1 MIRMICLSNEVDNI
15 QLYNH
20 SLKKGIGKKEYR
32 YKSLSVG
39 KIYDVINITGQV
51 YINLNDNKLISAVT
65 IKIFNEYQNEWT
77 IDNIPISLF
86 MDIKDFREQQINK
99 ILY

>member
-1 MIRMICLSNEVDNI
+1 MIRMICLSNKVENI

-20 SLKKGIGKKEYR
+20 SSKKGIGEKEYR
-32 YKSLSVG
+32 YENLSVG
-39 KIYDVINITGQV
+39 KIYDIVNITGKV
-51 YINLNDNKLISAVT
+51 YIDLNNNELINSVT
-65 IKIFNEYQNEWT
+65 IKLFNKYQNELQT
-77 IDNIPISLF
+77 DHVPINLF

>member
-20 SLKKGIGKKEYR
+20 SSKKGIGKKEYR
-32 YKSLSVG
+32 YENLSVG
-39 KIYDVINITGQV
+39 KIYDVTNITGKV
-51 YINLNDNKLISAVT
+51 YINLSDDKFIDAVT
-65 IKIFNEYQNEWT
+65 IKVFNKHQNEWT
-77 IDNIPISLF
+77 TDYIPINLF

>member
-1 MIRMICLSNEVDNI
+1 MIRMICLSNKVENI

-20 SLKKGIGKKEYR
+20 SAKKGIGKKEYT
-32 YKSLSVG
+32 YENLSVG
-39 KIYDVINITGQV
+39 NIYEVKNITGKV
-51 YINLNDNKLISAVT
+51 YIDLDDNKFIDSVT
-65 IKIFNEYQNEWT
+65 IKIFNKYQNEWT
-77 IDNIPISLF
+77 TDNIPISLF

>member
-20 SLKKGIGKKEYR
+20 SSKKGIGKKEYR